1 MCKFC
6 FHFLASPGLS
16 KAISKVPWT
25 SKMESMQARGHS
37 RHCHWQGT
45 LIDWC
50 LVLASPAKCASPSTQ
65 MSSFKTSLHVSH
77 KVSNTKT
84 VVAIH
89 WKGTHFKNIK
99 VEGIHGRTKDLQHCS
114 ELLSEHLLLII
125 ATHAEKT
132 LWKVLKCLLRGQRR
146 ELRVFKSVRSISE
159 FTGNIQSSPCS
170 REQESRPLWEQ
181 RPLGAVLQ
189 HSSDISRE
197 WEP

>member
-1 MCKFC
+1 
-6 FHFLASPGLS
+6 
-16 KAISKVPWT
+16 
-25 SKMESMQARGHS
+25 
-37 RHCHWQGT
+37 
-45 LIDWC
+45 
-50 LVLASPAKCASPSTQ
+50 

-170 REQESRPLWEQ
+170 REQESSSLRTETFGSCATAFIRHLQGMRTLTLAVGWVKLFKQTEFWLTP
-181 RPLGAVLQ
+181 PIGA
-189 HSSDISRE
+189 
-197 WEP
+197 